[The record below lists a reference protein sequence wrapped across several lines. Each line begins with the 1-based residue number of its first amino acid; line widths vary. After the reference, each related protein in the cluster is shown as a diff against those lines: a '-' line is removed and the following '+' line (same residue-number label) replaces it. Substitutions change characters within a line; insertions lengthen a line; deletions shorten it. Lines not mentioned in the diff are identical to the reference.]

1 MDTTTEQK
9 GDDTVISEKA
19 FRDLEKR
26 LKKAEDKL
34 AKAKTRAQATMQ
46 EIWQLDVR
54 LKEEEDRAARAEARL
69 VELAGNDSGSDGGD
83 TISGPPVDQSELLE
97 QIAELTN
104 QLQAAEAEAVRAAE
118 LEGELDGLRSRVENQ
133 NESVGGVGLDL
144 ESLRRE
150 LEEVRAERDARPD
163 PELAQVRL
171 DGLRIALHEA
181 EEKAIEAERKLAE
194 LSSSAVLF
202 STQLSEIQSKVREA
216 EERAMDWEEKFH
228 QSEEKFHRSE
238 ERAVRAEESSA
249 QDYPS
254 DETPGGGIELI
265 QLHEQVAQ
273 LEAQV
278 EHWKAQAE
286 AGAPTSEAGF
296 EEQLSALRLE
306 LADARERLAG
316 HEAGLAGD
324 PEETASLRAQLE
336 EALSRIA
343 ELDGAA
349 PAPGASEE
357 AEALEAYKERL
368 DLAEERAELLR
379 QKADQAAEKLS
390 AAHQGMQ
397 ESEAERQDLRN
408 RLSRTESL
416 LSDTEEKLRKAQAAV
431 NQAEERL
438 ASGGGG
444 AASLGG
450 ASAGG
455 AGISLSLGDDG
466 ASAKLQEAY
475 RKVREAEMKAGQ
487 AELQLQKA
495 IVSLKEYEQRAN
507 ESDRETQRL
516 AFQDSL
522 TGLPNLNLIR
532 QYLDFTVKQVQRY
545 GRASALLV
553 VDLDRFKLIND
564 AMGMKAGDELLV
576 QVAARLQTAIRES
589 DALGRKG
596 EDEFLI
602 LLSELFTGDETVS
615 AEQKTHMIRQNI
627 AIVVNRISECLSK
640 PFTIQGQKFY
650 VRASI
655 GVSICPND
663 ADTSQA
669 MLEHADSA
677 MYHAKESGRG
687 RCVFYNTE
695 LHKRQERRLAMDSQL
710 RLAMERG
717 EFSLVYQPIIEI
729 TKGKGQMVGVEALLR
744 WNHRMEGMLAPAQ
757 FLSIAEETGVIVQLG
772 QWVCRQACWQLRQWL
787 SQGAN
792 MFVALNVSTR
802 QMLQADLAEVILGSV
817 EEFGL
822 QPGLLFVD
830 ISEGRNIEEIDLIER
845 VVSSLGK
852 AGIRI
857 AIDDFGVGY
866 SSLSRL
872 DLQHIQF
879 LKIDPSLVA
888 GSQIDKAKANICEAA
903 VRLAQSLEIKPLAE
917 GVETLA
923 QARFMTKIGCQ
934 FMQGFHIQ
942 EPCSAEEIGNILA
955 EKRVWKF

>member
-1 MDTTTEQK
+1 MDTTTEHK
-9 GDDTVISEKA
+9 GDDTGLSEKA

-54 LKEEEDRAARAEARL
+54 LKEEEDRAGRAEARL
-69 VELAGNDSGSDGGD
+69 AELADRAVEDASGD
-83 TISGPPVDQSELLE
+83 TISGPPVDSSELLE
-97 QIAELTN
+97 QIAELTS
-104 QLQAAEAEAVRAAE
+104 QLQAAEAEAGRASE
-118 LEGELDGLRSRVENQ
+118 LEGELDNLRSE
-133 NESVGGVGLDL
+133 L
-144 ESLRRE
+144 ESARSVRISVSQDDDVDSLRKE
-150 LEEVRAERDARPD
+150 LEQVKAERDARPEA
-163 PELAQVRL
+163 ELAQARL

-181 EEKAIEAERKLAE
+181 EEKALEAERKLAE
-194 LSSSAVLF
+194 LSSSALLF
-202 STQLSEIQSKVREA
+202 SNQLSEIQHKVREA

-228 QSEEKFHRSE
+228 RSE
-238 ERAVRAEESSA
+238 ERAVRAEEDRHDSGESS
-249 QDYPS
+249 
-254 DETPGGGIELI
+254 GGGVEML
-265 QLHEQVAQ
+265 QLHEQVAD
-273 LEAQV
+273 LESQV
-278 EHWKAQAE
+278 EHWKSRAE
-286 AGAPTSEAGF
+286 SGSGSSPELD
-296 EEQLSALRLE
+296 EQLTALRLE
-306 LADARERLAG
+306 LAEAREKLAG
-316 HEAGLAGD
+316 HETELAGD
-324 PEETASLRAQLE
+324 PAETAALRAQLD
-336 EALSRIA
+336 EALARIS
-343 ELDGAA
+343 ELESGA
-349 PAPGASEE
+349 PPSTGGDDP
-357 AEALEAYKERL
+357 EALEAYKERL
-368 DLAEERAELLR
+368 ELAEERAELLR
-379 QKADQAAEKLS
+379 QKADQAAEKL
-390 AAHQGMQ
+390 AAAQQGMQ

-431 NQAEERL
+431 HAAEERL
-438 ASGGGG
+438 AAGGSSQGG
-444 AASLGG
+444 ASLGG
-450 ASAGG
+450 VGGGGGG
-455 AGISLSLGDDG
+455 AGISLSLGDEG
-466 ASAKLQEAY
+466 SAAKLQEAY

-564 AMGMKAGDELLV
+564 AMGMKAGDELLM

-663 ADTSQA
+663 ADSSQA

-687 RCVFYNTE
+687 RCVFYNSE

-879 LKIDPSLVA
+879 LKVDPSLVA
-888 GSQIDKAKANICEAA
+888 GSQTDKAKANICEAA

-923 QARFMTKIGCQ
+923 QARFMSKIGCQ

-942 EPCSAEEIGNILA
+942 EPCSAEEISRILA

>member
-1 MDTTTEQK
+1 MDTTTEHK
-9 GDDTVISEKA
+9 DDDTVISEKA

-54 LKEEEDRAARAEARL
+54 LKEEEDRAGRAEARL
-69 VELAGNDSGSDGGD
+69 AELAERSVDNPGGD
-83 TISGPPVDQSELLE
+83 TISAPPADSGDLLE
-97 QIAELTN
+97 QIAELTG
-104 QLQAAEAEAVRAAE
+104 QLQSAEAEAARASE
-118 LEGELDGLRSRVENQ
+118 LEGELDSLRSE
-133 NESVGGVGLDL
+133 L
-144 ESLRRE
+144 ESARSVRLSVSQDDDLDSLRKE
-150 LEEVRAERDARPD
+150 LEQVKAERDARPD
-163 PELAQVRL
+163 AELAQARL

-181 EEKAIEAERKLAE
+181 EEKALEAERKLTE
-194 LSSSAVLF
+194 LSSSALLF
-202 STQLSEIQSKVREA
+202 SNQLSEIQHKVREA

-228 QSEEKFHRSE
+228 RSE
-238 ERAVRAEESSA
+238 ERAVRAEESQIDSGESA
-249 QDYPS
+249 
-254 DETPGGGIELI
+254 GGGLEMLR
-265 QLHEQVAQ
+265 LHEKMAE
-273 LEAQV
+273 LESQV
-278 EHWKAQAE
+278 EHWKGLAE
-286 AGAPTSEAGF
+286 SSSGSSPELAD
-296 EEQLSALRLE
+296 QLTALRLE
-306 LADARERLAG
+306 LAEAREKLAG
-316 HEAGLAGD
+316 HESHLAGD
-324 PEETASLRAQLE
+324 PEETSALRAQLE
-336 EALSRIA
+336 EALSKIS
-343 ELDGAA
+343 ELEALPTAA
-349 PAPGASEE
+349 SDDP
-357 AEALEAYKERL
+357 EALEAYRERL

-379 QKADQAAEKLS
+379 QKADQAAEKL
-390 AAHQGMQ
+390 AMAQQAMQ

-416 LSDTEEKLRKAQAAV
+416 LSDTEEKLRRAQAAAH
-431 NQAEERL
+431 QMEERL
-438 ASGGGG
+438 ASGGSSQGS
-444 AASLGG
+444 SLGG
-450 ASAGG
+450 GG
-455 AGISLSLGDDG
+455 GGGISLSLNDDA

-564 AMGMKAGDELLV
+564 AMGMKAGDELLI

-602 LLSELFTGDETVS
+602 LLSELFTGDDSVS

-663 ADTSQA
+663 ADSSQA

-888 GSQIDKAKANICEAA
+888 GSQTDKAKANICEAA

-923 QARFMTKIGCQ
+923 QARFMSKIGCQ

-942 EPCSAEEIGNILA
+942 EPCSAEEIGRILA